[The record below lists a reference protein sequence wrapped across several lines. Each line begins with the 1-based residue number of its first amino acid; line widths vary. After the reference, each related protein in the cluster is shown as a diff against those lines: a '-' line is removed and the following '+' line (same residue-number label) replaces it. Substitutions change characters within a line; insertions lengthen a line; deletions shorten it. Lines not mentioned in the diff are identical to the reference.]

1 MSGGGCLDTEAF
13 GGASLEQEVEIA
25 GTVTAETEIVA
36 HFQVPHAKAF
46 NQCGVDE
53 LGRAELAQPTI
64 ERQAQHQIDAL
75 LAQQLQ
81 LFTQAGEP
89 RRRLVRRKVLTWLRL
104 EDHHAARQPQLG
116 RTFAQARQDGLM
128 PPVHAV
134 EIADGGDAAPMP
146 GAQVVKTS
154 KQLHTAL
161 LA

>member
-1 MSGGGCLDTEAF
+1 M
-13 GGASLEQEVEIA
+13 
-25 GTVTAETEIVA
+25 
-36 HFQVPHAKAF
+36 PHAEAF
-46 NQCGVDE
+46 NQRGVDE
-53 LGRAELAQPTI
+53 LRGTQLSQAAI

-89 RRRLVRRKVLTWLRL
+89 RRRLVRREELTRLRL

-134 EIADGGDAAPMP
+134 EIADGGDAAPMS
-146 GAQVVKTS
+146 GRR
-154 KQLHTAL
+154 L
-161 LA
+161 